1 VIRCL
6 KKQLPSVEIH
16 YLTKKQFASIL
27 TANPYITKVHQLSE
41 SLDETIAELKAEKFD
56 LVIDL
61 HKNLRTLKVKSALG
75 VSSHSFS
82 KLNIEKWLMTT
93 FKWNILPD
101 IHIVDRYMQTTAN
114 TGIIND
120 GQGLDYFI
128 PESEKIDTTSLPFF
142 LHRGYFAA
150 VIGAAHATKKLP
162 VEKWKEVC
170 RHLTGPVIILGG
182 KDDFEAGEI
191 IAASDSSRIYNAC
204 GKYSLH
210 QSASLVS
217 NSKVVISHDTGLMHI
232 AAALKK
238 PLVSIWGNTIPG
250 FGMYAYYGDHK
261 TTFVNIEVEGLSCR
275 PCSKIGYTECPKKH
289 FKCMKNQSGQMI
301 AEKANS
307 FFSANI

>member
-1 VIRCL
+1 L
-6 KKQLPSVEIH
+6 KKQLPSTEIH

-27 TANPYITKVHQLSE
+27 SANPYLTKVHQLSD
-41 SLDETIAELKAEKFD
+41 SLDETIATLKAEKFD
-56 LVIDL
+56 MVIDL
-61 HKNLRTLKVKSALG
+61 HKNLRTLKVKSSLG
-75 VSSHSFS
+75 VSSHSFN

-101 IHIVDRYMQTTAN
+101 IHIVDRYMQTTAV

-128 PESEKIDTTSLPFF
+128 PESEKIDTTSLPSF

-150 VIGAAHATKKLP
+150 VIGAAHSTKKLP

-170 RHLTGPVIILGG
+170 RQLEGPVIILGG
-182 KDDFEAGEI
+182 KDDFEAGEM
-191 IAASDSSRIYNAC
+191 IAASDNSRIYNAC

-210 QSASLVS
+210 QSASLVNSS
-217 NSKVVISHDTGLMHI
+217 NVVISHDTGLMHI

-238 PLVSIWGNTIPG
+238 PLVSIWGNTIPA
-250 FGMYAYYGDHK
+250 FGMYPYYGNHK
-261 TTFVNIEVEGLSCR
+261 IPFVNIEVEGLSCR
-275 PCSKIGYTECPKKH
+275 PCSKIGYAQCPKKH
-289 FKCMKNQSGQMI
+289 FKCMNNHDSHLL

-307 FFSANI
+307 FFPVNI